1 MFRSSRRAMLA
12 VVLVVSGACVGT
24 QHVATGMEGSR
35 ELSSR
40 SVHAVAPRD
49 SVAYGQDARA
59 DPGTVLAMTYLV
71 CMIPIWIAFAIGV
84 GKLLKHPH

>member
-1 MFRSSRRAMLA
+1 MFRSSRRAVLSA
-12 VVLVVSGACVGT
+12 VLLSGACVGT
-24 QHVATGMEGSR
+24 QHVTPGMECSR

-40 SVHAVAPRD
+40 SVHVAAPRD
-49 SVAYGQDARA
+49 SVAYGQDAQA
-59 DPGTVLAMTYLV
+59 DPGTVFAMTYLV